1 MTEVTRSGNVDWQ
14 RSGKALGSTHM
25 STKEKGM
32 PWVCVGGRQEQT
44 ERTRMHKQHHGK
56 QERNP
61 VRYLRDLQAH
71 R

>member
-1 MTEVTRSGNVDWQ
+1 
-14 RSGKALGSTHM
+14 
-25 STKEKGM
+25 M